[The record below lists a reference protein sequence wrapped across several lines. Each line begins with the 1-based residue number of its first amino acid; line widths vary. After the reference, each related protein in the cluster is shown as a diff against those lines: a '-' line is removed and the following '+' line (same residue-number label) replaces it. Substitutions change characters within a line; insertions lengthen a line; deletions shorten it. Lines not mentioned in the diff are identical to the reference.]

1 VCVCVSFVSFSAVC
15 VERAIRAE
23 EGPRVPTGSLLL
35 LHALLPRVG
44 HTQRRGRTSSR
55 QEAEGR
61 DKECAAP
68 TKLGTADGRPWIPT
82 RGSRRSLVTMQASLM
97 AIGLLLALYSP
108 LTCALISRSRFSRP
122 SALRAPPDCKQT
134 PRSMVT
140 SLATAKLN
148 QPEPPA
154 VKSAIDVG
162 QLAILALMVVFLII
176 QMSQGSTQVSQGA
189 TLASQSA
196 TLASQGAALDA
207 LVKMQ
212 AAQGAAL
219 DALVKMQVSQGAALA
234 SQGATLA
241 SQGAT
246 LASQGQM
253 LTALSTKFD
262 QVSYFVVGVIAL
274 ATFGSSVVSILKYVD
289 DIKQK

>member
-1 VCVCVSFVSFSAVC
+1 VSFVSFSAVC

-176 QMSQGSTQVSQGA
+176 QMSQGATQ
-189 TLASQSA
+189 AS
-196 TLASQGAALDA
+196 
-207 LVKMQ
+207 
-212 AAQGAAL
+212 QGAAL
-219 DALVKMQVSQGAALA
+219 DALVKMQVSQGAA
-234 SQGATLA
+234 
-241 SQGAT
+241 

>member
-1 VCVCVSFVSFSAVC
+1 MSFVSFLAVS
-15 VERAIRAE
+15 VVRAIRAE
-23 EGPRVPTGSLLL
+23 EGPETPAATATCSTHVSTTHRGGRGRGGQAGKRECR
-35 LHALLPRVG
+35 HLPRWEQL
-44 HTQRRGRTSSR
+44 TR
-55 QEAEGR
+55 AR
-61 DKECAAP
+61 DSY
-68 TKLGTADGRPWIPT
+68 
-82 RGSRRSLVTMQASLM
+82 SRRSLVTMQASLM

-176 QMSQGSTQVSQGA
+176 QMSQGAAMDAMVKTQ
-189 TLASQSA
+189 ASQA
-196 TLASQGAALDA
+196 QMLTAQSQ
-207 LVKMQ
+207 
-212 AAQGAAL
+212 
-219 DALVKMQVSQGAALA
+219 
-234 SQGATLA
+234 T
-241 SQGAT
+241 
-246 LASQGQM
+246 

-274 ATFGSSVVSILKYVD
+274 ATFGSSVVKILEYRDGIEK
-289 DIKQK
+289 KKELRGRE